1 MKNIVIAS
9 QYLPPK
15 HAGGGVRAYNY
26 ARQLNKTGCLRYLI
40 TQYPFGTNLLQ
51 YQQKNNIK
59 NRIDKSQIIEI
70 RFNNKKTSS
79 SILYKV
85 FHYFL
90 DYAVIYFQVVMLIM
104 KIKNRVDITHCFAT
118 SDMSFI
124 MVFISKLFNIKTIIE
139 ITCMH
144 PPGSKEKIQNKII
157 NSINNKLDTYYFLK
171 SDKIIVLSP
180 LQRTEFLK
188 IHNDTPK
195 LTLIPNGI
203 NTRKFKPLKLSEKTK
218 LRNVLNIT
226 KNHIVLL
233 FVGAIENR
241 KGISV
246 INRIIKRLNE
256 TSINNLT
263 FLFVGEYNSHMESS
277 ELLANITQQSQNMIK
292 INVRFTGHVHNVNE
306 YMMVSDIFL
315 FPSFSEGLP
324 NAVLEAMA
332 SGLPVIM
339 NEILGISDSII
350 RNKIDGFI
358 VSNNDVDTYIKII
371 IRLIKNSDLRSK
383 VQLAARRKIEKYFTE
398 EIITQKYQLLYQEL
412 LK

>member
-1 MKNIVIAS
+1 
-9 QYLPPK
+9 
-15 HAGGGVRAYNY
+15 
-26 ARQLNKTGCLRYLI
+26 
-40 TQYPFGTNLLQ
+40 
-51 YQQKNNIK
+51 
-59 NRIDKSQIIEI
+59 
-70 RFNNKKTSS
+70 
-79 SILYKV
+79 
-85 FHYFL
+85 
-90 DYAVIYFQVVMLIM
+90 
-104 KIKNRVDITHCFAT
+104 
-118 SDMSFI
+118 
-124 MVFISKLFNIKTIIE
+124 
-139 ITCMH
+139 MH